1 MLCRLVD
8 LQILFAD
15 IRQLADHVPLCSF
28 CRVAKDVQQM
38 GWRHP
43 HFSRHDVGQLQHIV
57 RTAIKGK
64 PKFPVAKTAKKILE
78 KKAAQ
83 DNIIL
88 VPTFVAPSQ
97 PTSNEV
103 TTRVGFDARLRGL
116 GHGHTNMS
124 TQAPA
129 VSVRPSTIDYALQQ
143 AHAYAYYTPLPF
155 WMQASSVVS
164 LEDQNG
170 TVLSSNLIQTEPI
183 GSSFNEMM
191 PQVQRGV
198 NTNLASCS
206 NNGADVSCEAREE
219 EWLHRWNDLGIGN
232 DSYVAEPEH
241 IRLFEKLED
250 AKSSELCAHEDNTIG
265 DVSAIDF
272 NEFMS
277 KFFPS
282 ETDC

>member
-28 CRVAKDVQQM
+28 CRVTKDVQQM
-38 GWRHP
+38 AWRHP
-43 HFSRHDVGQLQHIV
+43 HFARHDVGQLQHIV
-57 RTAIKGK
+57 RTAIKRK
-64 PKFPVAKTAKKILE
+64 TKFPLAMTAKKILE

-88 VPTFVAPSQ
+88 VPAFVAPSQ

-103 TTRVGFDARLRGL
+103 TTRVGFDAGLRGL
-116 GHGHTNMS
+116 GLGHMNMS
-124 TQAPA
+124 IRAP
-129 VSVRPSTIDYALQQ
+129 VSFRPSIIDYTLQQ
-143 AHAYAYYTPLPF
+143 THASYAHYTPF
-155 WMQASSVVS
+155 WMHASSVVS

-170 TVLSSNLIQTEPI
+170 NVLPSKFIQTEPI
-183 GSSFNEMM
+183 GSSFNETM
-191 PQVQRGV
+191 PQFKRGV
-198 NTNLASCS
+198 NTNLASCK
-206 NNGADVSCEAREE
+206 NDGVDISCEAREE
-219 EWLHRWNDLGIGN
+219 EWLHSWNDLGIGN

-241 IRLFEKLED
+241 VRLSEKSED
-250 AKSSELCAHEDNTIG
+250 AKSNELCAHEDNTIG
-265 DVSAIDF
+265 DVSNIDF

-282 ETDC
+282 EAGC